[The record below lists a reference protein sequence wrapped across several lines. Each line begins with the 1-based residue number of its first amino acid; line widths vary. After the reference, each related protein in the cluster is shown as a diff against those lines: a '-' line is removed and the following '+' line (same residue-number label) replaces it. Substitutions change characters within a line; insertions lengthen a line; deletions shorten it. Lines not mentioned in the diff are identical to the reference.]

1 VLAVS
6 VTTLAR
12 AATATEVSIA
22 LSARELEVL
31 GELAAGA
38 PNKVIAR
45 NLQMTENTVKFHLKG
60 VFRKLQVRHRAE
72 ALQAARTRGLL
83 R

>member
-1 VLAVS
+1 MLATA
-6 VTTLAR
+6 VTTLVR
-12 AATATEVSIA
+12 ASEALDAPGT

-31 GELAAGA
+31 VELASGA

-45 NLQMTENTVKFHLKG
+45 NLQMTENTVKFHLKN
-60 VFRKLQVRHRAE
+60 VFQKLQVRHRAE
-72 ALQAARTRGLL
+72 ALQAARARGLL